1 MCIFK
6 VLHFNETK
14 LKLSVQLEL
23 WHSIEKLITRE
34 LNSNYTPDL
43 KSQKISVCAS
53 DDGKRENIQKA

>member
-6 VLHFNETK
+6 VLHFNETQ

-34 LNSNYTPDL
+34 LNSNCTPDL
-43 KSQKISVCAS
+43 KSHKISVCAS
-53 DDGKRENIQKA
+53 DDCKREKIQKA

>member
-14 LKLSVQLEL
+14 LKLSVQFEL

-34 LNSNYTPDL
+34 LNNNYTPDL
-43 KSQKISVCAS
+43 KSHKISVNCAS
-53 DDGKRENIQKA
+53 DDGK